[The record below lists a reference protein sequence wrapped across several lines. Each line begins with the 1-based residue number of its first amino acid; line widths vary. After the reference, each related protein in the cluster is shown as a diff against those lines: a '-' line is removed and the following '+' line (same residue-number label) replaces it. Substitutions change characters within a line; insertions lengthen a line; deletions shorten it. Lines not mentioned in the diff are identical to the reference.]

1 MQTLKRI
8 FNPNTLRQWIV
19 VFLAGLVVLTT
30 TACGTTQ
37 AAVPGNSSGS
47 TNNPATADSEG
58 MYPHKDTDMDTS
70 GADAKADRMIRQAEQ
85 RIQENIDKP
94 IPQRYGETAKDLGQ
108 AAKETAKD
116 AGQTVKE
123 AAKDVRQSAKE
134 AAKNI
139 GKSTQR
145 AADNAGEN
153 ARGMVNGA
161 ADTVDRLAPNQ
172 PNS

>member
-8 FNPNTLRQWIV
+8 FNPNALRQWIV

-30 TACGTTQ
+30 TACGTAQ
-37 AAVPGNSSGS
+37 AALPTGNSSSS
-47 TNNPATADSEG
+47 TNNPATANSEG

-85 RIQENIDKP
+85 RIQKNIDKP
-94 IPQRYGETAKDLGQ
+94 IPQRYGE
-108 AAKETAKD
+108 
-116 AGQTVKE
+116 
-123 AAKDVRQSAKE
+123 AAKDVGQSAKE
-134 AAKNI
+134 TVKNI

-145 AADNAGEN
+145 AADNAAEN
-153 ARGMVNGA
+153 ARGVVNGS
-161 ADTVDRLAPNQ
+161 Q

>member
-8 FNPNTLRQWIV
+8 FNPNALRQWIV

-37 AAVPGNSSGS
+37 AAVPTGNSSGS
-47 TNNPATADSEG
+47 VSSPDSES
-58 MYPHKDTDMDTS
+58 MYPYKDTDMDTS

-94 IPQRYGETAKDLGQ
+94 IPQRYGETAKDVG
-108 AAKETAKD
+108 
-116 AGQTVKE
+116 
-123 AAKDVRQSAKE
+123 QSAKE
-134 AAKNI
+134 AVKNI

-145 AADNAGEN
+145 AADNAAEN

-161 ADTVDRLAPNQ
+161 Q

>member
-8 FNPNTLRQWIV
+8 FNISALRQWIV

-30 TACGTTQ
+30 TACNATQ
-37 AAVPGNSSGS
+37 AAVPPSN
-47 TNNPATADSEG
+47 NNPATANNEG

-94 IPQRYGETAKDLGQ
+94 IPQRYGETAKDVGQ
-108 AAKETAKD
+108 A
-116 AGQTVKE
+116 
-123 AAKDVRQSAKE
+123 AKE

-139 GKSTQR
+139 GQSTKR
-145 AADNAGEN
+145 AADDAADT
-153 ARGMVNGA
+153 ARDLVNGA
-161 ADTVDRLAPNQ
+161 ADTPERLAPK
-172 PNS
+172 S

>member
-8 FNPNTLRQWIV
+8 FNPNVLRQWIV

-30 TACGTTQ
+30 TACSTTQ
-37 AAVPGNSSGS
+37 AAVSPSNGAGR
-47 TNNPATADSEG
+47 NPATASSEG
-58 MYPHKDTDMDTS
+58 MYPHSDTDMDTR

-94 IPQRYGETAKDLGQ
+94 LGQRYSEAGQ
-108 AAKETAKD
+108 EVGQSAKETAKN
-116 AGQTVKE
+116 
-123 AAKDVRQSAKE
+123 

-139 GKSTQR
+139 GQSTKR
-145 AADNAGEN
+145 AADNAAEN

-161 ADTVDRLAPNQ
+161 ANTVDRLAPNQ

>member
-8 FNPNTLRQWIV
+8 FNPSALRQWIG

-30 TACGTTQ
+30 TACSTTQ
-37 AAVPGNSSGS
+37 AAVPPSNGAG
-47 TNNPATADSEG
+47 NNPATANSEG
-58 MYPHKDTDMDTS
+58 MYPHKDTDMDTR

-94 IPQRYGETAKDLGQ
+94 LGQRYSEAG
-108 AAKETAKD
+108 KEV
-116 AGQTVKE
+116 G
-123 AAKDVRQSAKE
+123 QSAKE

-139 GKSTQR
+139 GQSTKR
-145 AADNAGEN
+145 AANNAAEN
-153 ARGMVNGA
+153 ARGMANEA

>member
-30 TACGTTQ
+30 TACGTAQ
-37 AAVPGNSSGS
+37 AALPTGSSSGS
-47 TNNPATADSEG
+47 TNNPATANSEG

-85 RIQENIDKP
+85 RIQKNIDKP
-94 IPQRYGETAKDLGQ
+94 ISQRYGD
-108 AAKETAKD
+108 
-116 AGQTVKE
+116 
-123 AAKDVRQSAKE
+123 AAKDVGQSAKE
-134 AAKNI
+134 SVKNI

-145 AADNAGEN
+145 AADNAAEN
-153 ARGMVNGA
+153 ARGVVNGA

>member
-8 FNPNTLRQWIV
+8 FNPNALRQWIV

-30 TACGTTQ
+30 TACGTAQ
-37 AAVPGNSSGS
+37 AALPTGNSGS
-47 TNNPATADSEG
+47 NNPATADSEG

-85 RIQENIDKP
+85 RIQDNIDKP
-94 IPQRYGETAKDLGQ
+94 IPQRYGDAAKDVGQ
-108 AAKETAKD
+108 SAKETAKD
-116 AGQTVKE
+116 VG
-123 AAKDVRQSAKE
+123 QSAKE
-134 AAKNI
+134 AVKNI